1 MEYRIGQ
8 IATISKTVSDK
19 DVKQFAKL
27 VGDKNP
33 IHIDD
38 EFAKNTQFGKR
49 IVHGMFGASLI
60 SAVLGMKLPG
70 PGVIYLSQ
78 SLQFTAPVFI
88 GDKITAQVIVVKI
101 REDKPIITM
110 ETNCINQNDEIV
122 IKGEAILMG

>member
-60 SAVLGMKLPG
+60 SAVLGMKLPR
-70 PGVIYLSQ
+70 PGVIYLYPRYI
-78 SLQFTAPVFI
+78 F
-88 GDKITAQVIVVKI
+88 
-101 REDKPIITM
+101 
-110 ETNCINQNDEIV
+110 
-122 IKGEAILMG
+122 

>member
-8 IATISKTVSDK
+8 IATISKTVSDN

-27 VGDKNP
+27 VGDENP

-38 EFAKNTQFGKR
+38 EFAKQSQFGKR

-70 PGVIYLSQ
+70 PGAIYLSQ
-78 SLQFTAPVFI
+78 FLQFTAPVFI
-88 GDKITAQVIVVKI
+88 GDKITAQVKVVKI
-101 REDKPIITM
+101 LKNKPIITM
-110 ETNCINQNDEIV
+110 ETNCINQNDEII
-122 IKGEAILMG
+122 IKGEAVVKI

>member
-27 VGDKNP
+27 VGDENP

-38 EFAKNTQFGKR
+38 EFAKKTQFGKR
-49 IVHGMFGASLI
+49 IAHGMLGASLI

-78 SLQFTAPVFI
+78 FLQFTAPIFI

-122 IKGEAILMG
+122 IKGEAVLMV

>member
-27 VGDKNP
+27 VGDNNP

-122 IKGEAILMG
+122 IKGEAILMV

>member
-70 PGVIYLSQ
+70 PGAIYLSQ
-78 SLQFTAPVFI
+78 SLQFTAPIFI
-88 GDKITAQVIVVKI
+88 GDKITAQVIVIKI

-122 IKGEAILMG
+122 IKGEAILMV

>member
-8 IATISKTVSDK
+8 IATISKTISDK

-38 EFAKNTQFGKR
+38 EFAKKTRFGKR

-70 PGVIYLSQ
+70 SGVIYLSQ
-78 SLQFTAPVFI
+78 SLQFTAPIFI
-88 GDKITAQVIVVKI
+88 GDKITAQVIVIKI

-122 IKGEAILMG
+122 IKGEAILMV

>member
-8 IATISKTVSDK
+8 IATISKTISDK

-78 SLQFTAPVFI
+78 SLQFTAPIFI
-88 GDKITAQVIVVKI
+88 GDKITAQVIVIKI

-122 IKGEAILMG
+122 IKGEAILMV

>member
-8 IATISKTVSDK
+8 IATISKTVSEN

-33 IHIDD
+33 IHLDD
-38 EFAKNTQFGKR
+38 EFAKKSQFGKR
-49 IVHGMFGASLI
+49 VVHGMFGASLI

-70 PGVIYLSQ
+70 PGAIYLSQ
-78 SLQFTAPVFI
+78 FLQFTAPVFI
-88 GDKITAQVIVVKI
+88 GEKITAQVKVVKI

-110 ETNCINQNDEIV
+110 ETMCINQNDKIV
-122 IKGEAILMG
+122 IKGEAILKV

>member
-78 SLQFTAPVFI
+78 SLQFTAPIFI
-88 GDKITAQVIVVKI
+88 GDKITAQVIVIKI

-122 IKGEAILMG
+122 IKGEAILMD

>member
-27 VGDKNP
+27 VGDKNL
-33 IHIDD
+33 IHIDE
-38 EFAKNTQFGKR
+38 EFAKKTQFGKR

-122 IKGEAILMG
+122 IKGEAILMV

>member
-8 IATISKTVSDK
+8 IATISKTVSEN

-27 VGDKNP
+27 VRDKNP
-33 IHIDD
+33 IHLDD
-38 EFAKNTQFGKR
+38 EFAKKSQFGKR

-70 PGVIYLSQ
+70 PGAIYLSQ
-78 SLQFTAPVFI
+78 FLQFTAPVFI
-88 GDKITAQVIVVKI
+88 GEKNTAQVKVVKI

-110 ETNCINQNDEIV
+110 ETMCINQNDKIV
-122 IKGEAILMG
+122 IKGEAILKV

>member
-78 SLQFTAPVFI
+78 SLQFTAPIFI
-88 GDKITAQVIVVKI
+88 GDKITAQVIVIKI

-122 IKGEAILMG
+122 IKGEAILMV

>member
-1 MEYRIGQ
+1 
-8 IATISKTVSDK
+8 
-19 DVKQFAKL
+19 
-27 VGDKNP
+27 
-33 IHIDD
+33 
-38 EFAKNTQFGKR
+38 
-49 IVHGMFGASLI
+49 MFGASLI

-122 IKGEAILMG
+122 IKGEAILMV

>member
-38 EFAKNTQFGKR
+38 EFAKKTQFGKR

-78 SLQFTAPVFI
+78 SLQFTAPMFI

-122 IKGEAILMG
+122 IKGEAILMV

>member
-27 VGDKNP
+27 VGDENP

-38 EFAKNTQFGKR
+38 EFAKKTQFGKR
-49 IVHGMFGASLI
+49 IAHGMLGASLI

-78 SLQFTAPVFI
+78 FLQFTAPIFI

-122 IKGEAILMG
+122 IKGEAILMV

>member
-38 EFAKNTQFGKR
+38 EFAKKTQFGKR

-122 IKGEAILMG
+122 IKGEAILMV

>member
-70 PGVIYLSQ
+70 PGAIYLSQ
-78 SLQFTAPVFI
+78 SLQFTAPIFI
-88 GDKITAQVIVVKI
+88 GDKITAQVIVIKI

-110 ETNCINQNDEIV
+110 GTNCINQNDEIV
-122 IKGEAILMG
+122 IKGEAILMV

>member
-8 IATISKTVSDK
+8 IATISKTFSDK

-78 SLQFTAPVFI
+78 SLQFTAPIFI
-88 GDKITAQVIVVKI
+88 GDKITAQVIVIKI

-122 IKGEAILMG
+122 IKGEAILMV

>member
-8 IATISKTVSDK
+8 IATISKTISDK

-33 IHIDD
+33 IHIED

-78 SLQFTAPVFI
+78 SLQFTAPIFI
-88 GDKITAQVIVVKI
+88 GDKITAQVIVIKI
-101 REDKPIITM
+101 RADKPIITM
-110 ETNCINQNDEIV
+110 GTNCINQNDEIV
-122 IKGEAILMG
+122 IKGEAILMV

>member
-8 IATISKTVSDK
+8 IATISKTISDK

-27 VGDKNP
+27 VGDKNL

-78 SLQFTAPVFI
+78 SLQFTAPIFI
-88 GDKITAQVIVVKI
+88 GDKITAQVIVIKI

-122 IKGEAILMG
+122 IKGEAILMV